1 MNDDTCTIPNFACN
15 SLQLSHFI
23 GEGLSWFFDLG
34 EEIQCFSPHHQR
46 CKGAVV
52 AVLGAQGFG
61 SVLLRLHRYRS
72 PFWHFRVTRPLRI
85 NDLFWFI
92 CPGSKIQ
99 ALRIKDFKC
108 FFTVLLFG
116 QRSDPC
122 HSQVEAS
129 ANASSVELLRQC
141 RVYDHEFS
149 RPESVIFHLGRGQI
163 CRIFL
168 IHVHRPSEQC
178 SKPCVVPL

>member
-1 MNDDTCTIPNFACN
+1 MQFIATACN
-15 SLQLSHFI
+15 CHISLVKVWVDSLIWVKKSSVSLHITEVQRGCRGCPWSPWSPGIWVGSPGAASHWISVTFLAFQGDPASKNQWFI
-23 GEGLSWFFDLG
+23 LVYL
-34 EEIQCFSPHHQR
+34 
-46 CKGAVV
+46 
-52 AVLGAQGFG
+52 
-61 SVLLRLHRYRS
+61 
-72 PFWHFRVTRPLRI
+72 
-85 NDLFWFI
+85 I

-149 RPESVIFHLGRGQI
+149 RPESVICHLGRGQI

-178 SKPCVVPL
+178 SKPCVSTGFP